1 MGDGFE
7 VDLAGVR
14 DFGSAIRKDLDD
26 NLWPQGTSIAT
37 VFQEG
42 MCFGW
47 RSASPDVQGAA
58 FEYQARLN
66 QALRLMDALL
76 HNSEVMAQAATE
88 VVNAYSHADA
98 MSGADMDAVIKAA
111 GARVNEAAANAE
123 AARREADRA
132 AAAADATFLREH
144 GFRL

>member
-1 MGDGFE
+1 VGGFE

-14 DFGSAIRKDLDD
+14 EFGSALRKDLDD

-47 RSASPDVQGAA
+47 RSASSDVQAA
-58 FEYQARLN
+58 ALEYHVRLN

-76 HNSEVMAQAATE
+76 HNSEVMVQAATD
-88 VVNAYSHADA
+88 VVRAYEHADA
-98 MSGADMDAVIKAA
+98 MSGAELQAVIDAA
-111 GARVNEAAANAE
+111 GGSVDAAADAAA

-132 AAAADATFLREH
+132 AAAADAEFLRGR